1 MSGYTLALAHSDC
14 QERAFELYLTCGLL
28 TMGTDIPDEFKEV
41 ATYALR
47 ALGPIRPAD
56 KSTNAK
62 HDFLFSAVKSAKS
75 GTLPPYYFIYFL
87 FVDLL
92 KFPNLGAFEKISW
105 SIPIDYNGKAFLIE
119 HRKFGVGVFVQDPE
133 TDEETA
139 KDIVSRINSAVRAAR
154 RYFDWLAGNAVAG
167 TNLNVVNKSYSLF
180 SHYEFFRDSYR
191 EKLKEAELCKG
202 VMVDVDSS
210 ALLMAAVLP
219 TAFPGLQ
226 KNSEAR
232 ALAMAAIEAF
242 FSWSE
247 HVFIHIAILFGKLKT
262 GTDVA
267 NIAKAEWSEKFK
279 AALDISEPE
288 LKRFFDLLMKMRK
301 EIRNYIAHG
310 SFGKD
315 GEAFSFHSG
324 AGAVP
329 VLLPHN
335 EGKRTF
341 SLGPGSEFDVALA
354 LDTIEKFVELLWSG
368 ARLPAKIY
376 IFSDLPSILSYAS
389 NGKYARA
396 MGSGEAMKEMIE
408 HLYHQADRAANMDW

>member
-1 MSGYTLALAHSDC
+1 
-14 QERAFELYLTCGLL
+14 
-28 TMGTDIPDEFKEV
+28 MGTDIPDEIKEV
-41 ATYALR
+41 ATFALR

-56 KSTNAK
+56 KNTSAK
-62 HDFLFSAVKSAKS
+62 HDFLFSVVKSEKS
-75 GTLPPYYFIYFL
+75 ENLPPYYFIYFL

-92 KFPNLGAFEKISW
+92 KFPNLGVFEKISW

-119 HRKFGVGVFVQDPE
+119 HRKFGVGVFVQNPA
-133 TDEETA
+133 TDKEAAE
-139 KDIVSRINSAVRAAR
+139 DIVSRINSAVRAAR
-154 RYFDWLAGNAVAG
+154 RYFDWIAGNAVAG
-167 TNLNVVNKSYSLF
+167 TDLNIVNKSYALF

-191 EKLKEAELCKG
+191 EKLKEAEVCKG
-202 VMVDVDSS
+202 VMVDVDTS

-219 TAFPGLQ
+219 KAFPGLQ
-226 KNSEAR
+226 KNSEAQ

-267 NIAKAEWSEKFK
+267 SIAKTEWSEKFK

-288 LKRFFDLLMKMRK
+288 LKHFFDLLMKMRK
-301 EIRNYIAHG
+301 EIRNYVAHG

-329 VLLPHN
+329 VLLPHV

-341 SLGPGSEFDVALA
+341 SLGPGSEFNAALA
-354 LDTIEKFVELLWSG
+354 LDTIEKFLDLLWSG

-376 IFSDLPSILSYAS
+376 IYSDLPSILSYAS

-396 MGSGEAMKEMIE
+396 MGSSEAMKKMIE
-408 HLYHQADRAANMDW
+408 NLYHQADRVANMDW